1 MVLAGGEGLPSQRLL
16 VPHVDPVQRPLGR
29 TAGAATLSPSVR
41 ASEAFRQ
48 LQSQR
53 NQLDYALRLRSLPAG
68 CLVNGPGACTPT
80 RPFLHCCLLP
90 VRKET
95 SAHLASGPAFFE
107 ASGKALP
114 AHPPCSP
121 SLLTPASLCSPVL
134 TTLRHPLSPPA
145 RERTAPAPPTR
156 QPSVGRAGLLAFSC
170 LLSQPPGEQ
179 RAGAGGGGVCV
190 WGCSPE
196 ITFSFTIPRGHR
208 PQAKPGQEVRLSF
221 G

>member
-1 MVLAGGEGLPSQRLL
+1 MLAEKGAFTKTFGPTRGPCAKAPWEDRWCCHSVPFRESVQGLP
-16 VPHVDPVQRPLGR
+16 P
-29 TAGAATLSPSVR
+29 
-41 ASEAFRQ
+41 ASE
-48 LQSQR
+48 SEEP
-53 NQLDYALRLRSLPAG
+53 NDYALRLRSLPAV

-90 VRKET
+90 MRKET

-114 AHPPCSP
+114 ARPPCSP
-121 SLLTPASLCSPVL
+121 LLHSAL
-134 TTLRHPLSPPA
+134 LSSRPSATRFPPPA
-145 RERTAPAPPTR
+145 RERTAPAPTTR
-156 QPSVGRAGLLAFSC
+156 QPSVGHAGLLAFSC

>member
-29 TAGAATLSPSVR
+29 TDGAATLSPSVR

-48 LQSQR
+48 LQSEEPTGLCSPSAVTACGVFGKR
-53 NQLDYALRLRSLPAG
+53 SRRLHTNAAISPLLPPSNEKGDLCSPRLWPGLLRSLRK
-68 CLVNGPGACTPT
+68 GPS
-80 RPFLHCCLLP
+80 R
-90 VRKET
+90 
-95 SAHLASGPAFFE
+95 
-107 ASGKALP
+107 
-114 AHPPCSP
+114 SP

-190 WGCSPE
+190 GGCSPE
-196 ITFSFTIPRGHR
+196 ITFSFTVPRGHR